1 MVRAANGKTQ
11 TMIRTSTLL
20 IAATMVFAAD
30 RDIWAQTPLCGVG
43 LSDWCPA
50 PPGDPCGA
58 HGNTAQCKADP
69 RCYGMPYRGESV
81 VPCLFDAR
89 GFASNCPTV
98 GCTSTRPADAT
109 QK

>member
-1 MVRAANGKTQ
+1 MVRTAHGKTQ
-11 TMIRTSTLL
+11 TMFRTSTIL
-20 IAATMVFAAD
+20 IAAIILFAAGG
-30 RDIWAQTPLCGVG
+30 DIRAQTPLCGMG

-58 HGNTAQCKADP
+58 HRNTAQCKADP

-81 VPCLFDAR
+81 VPCLFDER

-98 GCTSTRPADAT
+98 GCTGTRPAGTAP
-109 QK
+109 K

>member
-20 IAATMVFAAD
+20 IATIMLSSVGGAI
-30 RDIWAQTPLCGVG
+30 RAQTPLCGMG

-50 PPGDPCGA
+50 PPGDLCGA
-58 HGNTAQCKADP
+58 HRNAAQCKADP
-69 RCYGMPYRGESV
+69 RCYGMPYQGESV
-81 VPCLFDAR
+81 VPCILDAR

-98 GCTSTRPADAT
+98 GCTSTRPADTT